1 MSQHAPTSRTGLATT
16 ALGIPSMGRELVT
29 AVCAF
34 RGYPVSSDGIAAH
47 LVAGAFTALDQV
59 PLDVRLYVH
68 DLQDT
73 AENWPALPITL
84 PPTPW
89 QAATL
94 VDDLAAL
101 VTALSAAELR
111 EAAEGMALTRG
122 EVALAS
128 DKPVFARGWRKDGPL
143 PDAATLPQAR
153 RDREAELLQTFA
165 HVDPHDWSPEQTDAV
180 RKALLIRLAGLG
192 DGLLRVSALPPAPLD
207 WQADGERLTACLPVP
222 GAPQPLEAQIV
233 AEAIDAHPLISW
245 NDPVWGSTGT
255 AVSRECWRWRVG
267 WRSAEGEF
275 HTDAGSTEASQAA
288 ARFGAEQTLA
298 EYAAQAQTVRQ
309 RARYRLLVPRQPDTL
324 AMSDPAIVVLGLRSL
339 LEAVCAEY
347 RSEANHPESATGW
360 RVLPHQDENKE
371 CSLVAILLDN
381 CYVPCPELGDAAN
394 IADPAS
400 AAFED
405 FLRSHAIVLTPP
417 ARAYLAG
424 LSQAGPGELPLRQR
438 HEAAMR
444 AVFAVEGEAAD
455 LLAADTGPLPDG
467 MAWIDLLNAAA
478 LEDFLASTE
487 HDSPQ

>member
-1 MSQHAPTSRTGLATT
+1 MTDRSSLAMSQHAATSRTGLAAT
-16 ALGIPSMGRELVT
+16 ALRIPSAERELVS

-34 RGYPVSSDGIAAH
+34 RGYPAPGDALAAR
-47 LVAGAFTALDQV
+47 LVVGAFTALDQV

-68 DLQDT
+68 DLRDT
-73 AENWPALPITL
+73 AERWPALPITL

-111 EAAEGMALTRG
+111 EAAEGLALTRG

-128 DKPVFARGWRKDGPL
+128 DKPVLARGWRKDGPL

-153 RDREAELLQTFA
+153 RAREAELLQLFA
-165 HVDPHDWSPEQTDAV
+165 HVDPDYWSPEQTDAI
-180 RKALLIRLAGLG
+180 RKALLVRLAGLG
-192 DGLLRVSALPPAPLD
+192 DGLLRVSALLPAPLD
-207 WQADGERLTACLPVP
+207 WQADGELLTARLPVP
-222 GAPQPLEAQIV
+222 GAPQPLEAQV
-233 AEAIDAHPLISW
+233 LAEPVDPHPLISW
-245 NDPVWGSTGT
+245 NDPMWDSTGA

-267 WRSAEGEF
+267 WRSTGGEF

-288 ARFGAEQTLA
+288 ARFGAEQTLVA
-298 EYAAQAQTVRQ
+298 YAAQAQTVRQ

-339 LEAVCAEY
+339 LEAACAEY

-360 RVLPHQDENKE
+360 RILPHQDENKE
-371 CSLVAILLDN
+371 CSLTA
-381 CYVPCPELGDAAN
+381 
-394 IADPAS
+394 
-400 AAFED
+400 
-405 FLRSHAIVLTPP
+405 P

-424 LSQAGPGELPLRQR
+424 LSQAGPGELPLRRR
-438 HEAAMR
+438 HEEAMR
-444 AVFAVEGEAAD
+444 AVFAVGGEAAD
-455 LLAADTGPLPDG
+455 LLAADMGPLPDG
-467 MAWIDLLNAAA
+467 MAWIDLLDVTK

-487 HDSPQ
+487 PDPYQ